1 MNALEQ
7 EVLRLRAEGDRLNG
21 IATNWKKC
29 VMALVTTTDAP
40 ALNFNQLSQFGPG
53 IFLWSVSSPSQGVN
67 MTSSDTTLILGDQY
81 QWQVYQ
87 QQSMIY
93 PSLDMLPYI
102 NIEDASEEFLLR
114 NCKRPCGILRARFV
128 R

>member
-7 EVLRLRAEGDRLNG
+7 EVLRLRADGDRLNG

-29 VMALVTTTDAP
+29 VLALVATADAP
-40 ALNFNQLSQFGPG
+40 VLNIHQLSQFGPG
-53 IFLWSVSSPSQGVN
+53 IFLWSVSNPNTVASMAPSDASLLLGSP
-67 MTSSDTTLILGDQY
+67 Y

-87 QQSMIY
+87 QQPMIY
-93 PSLDMLPYI
+93 PSLGMLPYI

-114 NCKRPCGILRARFV
+114 NCK
-128 R
+128 

>member
-29 VMALVTTTDAP
+29 VIALVTTTEAP
-40 ALNFNQLSQFGPG
+40 ALNINQLSQFGPG
-53 IFLWSVSSPSQGVN
+53 IFLWSVSSPNQGAN
-67 MTSSDTTLILGDQY
+67 MVAGDASLILGSQY

-87 QQSMIY
+87 QQPMIY
-93 PSLDMLPYI
+93 PSLDMLPHI

-114 NCKRPCGILRARFV
+114 NCKRPCGIFRAQFV

>member
-29 VMALVTTTDAP
+29 VLALVATADAP
-40 ALNFNQLSQFGPG
+40 VLNIHQLSQFGPG
-53 IFLWSVSSPSQGVN
+53 IFLWSVSNANEVASLTPSDMDV
-67 MTSSDTTLILGDQY
+67 SLILDSAY
-81 QWQVYQ
+81 QWQAYQ
-87 QQSMIY
+87 QQPMLY
-93 PSLDMLPYI
+93 PSLDMLPLI

-114 NCKRPCGILRARFV
+114 NCKWLCCSPWL
-128 R
+128 

>member
-7 EVLRLRAEGDRLNG
+7 EVLRLRAEGERLNG
-21 IATNWKKC
+21 IATNWKRC

-40 ALNFNQLSQFGPG
+40 ALNIYQLSQFGPG
-53 IFLWSVSSPSQGVN
+53 IFLWSVSNPNQAVN
-67 MTSSDTTLILGDQY
+67 ITSTDASLILSNEY
-81 QWQVYQ
+81 QWQAYQ
-87 QQSMIY
+87 QQPMIY
-93 PSLDMLPYI
+93 PSLDMLPHI

-114 NCKRPCGILRARFV
+114 NCKRSCIFLYARFV